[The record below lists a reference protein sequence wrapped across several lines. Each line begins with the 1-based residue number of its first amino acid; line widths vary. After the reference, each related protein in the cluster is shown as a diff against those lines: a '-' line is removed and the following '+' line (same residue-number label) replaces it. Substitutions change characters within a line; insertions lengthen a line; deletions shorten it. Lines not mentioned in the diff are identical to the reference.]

1 MIERHN
7 KENNNVFGYL
17 HMMCRLSPC
26 QLGALNAQSFVER
39 VNSCAKLIV
48 SDKRTSLKHE
58 LIDKLVIL
66 RMNLKFMIYCQGKNG
81 SIGKVKTILNVRGN
95 DGDIYENNYE

>member
-7 KENNNVFGYL
+7 KENNNVFGHL
-17 HMMCRLSPC
+17 HNMMCRLSPC
-26 QLGALNAQSFVER
+26 QLGALNALSFVER

-66 RMNLKFMIYCQGKNG
+66 RVNLNFMMAQLGK
-81 SIGKVKTILNVRGN
+81 
-95 DGDIYENNYE
+95 

>member
-26 QLGALNAQSFVER
+26 QLGALNALSFVER

-66 RMNLKFMIYCQGKNG
+66 RMNLKFMIYCRERMAQF
-81 SIGKVKTILNVRGN
+81 GKVNKVQDVIGN
-95 DGDIYENNYE
+95 DEDIYLNDNE